1 MEDEAKS
8 APSGWGICDC
18 GWAKCIKMVNRR
30 TYYRH
35 QLKYIL
41 DNHNKRRVHPG
52 TKTVEDVSSSKDN
65 FFDDYEQPDARDKPA
80 PEYLL
85 SSVQTWKDQIFPE
98 GTY

>member
-18 GWAKCIKMVNRR
+18 GWAKCIKLVNRR

-41 DNHNKRRVHPG
+41 DNHNKRQVHPG
-52 TKTVEDVSSSKDN
+52 TKTVEDVSGSEDD
-65 FFDDYEQPDARDKPA
+65 FFDDYDQPDARDKPA
-80 PEYLL
+80 P
-85 SSVQTWKDQIFPE
+85 
-98 GTY
+98 